1 MAEWRDFKL
10 YLLHLKGLWCIILYT
25 TRQSVFNEKLKC
37 REQGN
42 KNYNIMF
49 PCTIICQTREH
60 NKPDFYVT

>member
-1 MAEWRDFKL
+1 MERFQAVPFTFKRIMM
-10 YLLHLKGLWCIILYT
+10 YKLLVDKLCSMRSL
-25 TRQSVFNEKLKC
+25 SV

-42 KNYNIMF
+42 KNYNILF